1 MSNFEAFCWKF
12 SSSINLFFSEGEIY
26 VPRHFFCSRV
36 DGYILNI
43 LLEKGHIAN
52 DVGKK
57 LFIHLAISRLDVVFQ
72 ENSTFLELSMA
83 FV

>member
-1 MSNFEAFCWKF
+1 M
-12 SSSINLFFSEGEIY
+12 
-26 VPRHFFCSRV
+26 

-57 LFIHLAISRLDVVFQ
+57 LFVHLAISRLDVVFQ
-72 ENSTFLELSMA
+72 ENSTFLKVFMA
-83 FV
+83 FVYGFCGL